1 MAINTHADLHS
12 GGTMLAE
19 SHNVSVFQ
27 CSCGNIH
34 LQIGAVCLTMQL
46 DELAE
51 VGTILQQALAQ
62 PVVNT
67 PPATASVN

>member
-1 MAINTHADLHS
+1 MAMNAHADIHS

-34 LQIGAVCLTMQL
+34 LQIGAVCLTMQV
-46 DELAE
+46 DELTE
-51 VGTILQQALAQ
+51 VGAILQQALAQ
-62 PVVNT
+62 PQLT
-67 PPATASVN
+67 TAPAPASVN